1 MKNEIEFNFLK
12 VNQKYFISIFFILF
26 ISFIIFFKNSLF
38 QSSFLLK
45 ELGKKSIDPEIAF
58 ITNKPI
64 FLEFYAEWC
73 EVCKKMSPSINR
85 LSKEYGNDINF
96 VFINVDNPKWEKYV
110 KKMNV
115 NGIPQINLFDKE
127 LNLKTT
133 FIGLQDVSDVNE
145 AVESLLSSEEGKNIA
160 NLTF

>member
-133 FIGLQDVSDVNE
+133 FIGLQDDTDVNE
-145 AVESLLSSEEGKNIA
+145 AVGSLLSSEEGEI
-160 NLTF
+160 